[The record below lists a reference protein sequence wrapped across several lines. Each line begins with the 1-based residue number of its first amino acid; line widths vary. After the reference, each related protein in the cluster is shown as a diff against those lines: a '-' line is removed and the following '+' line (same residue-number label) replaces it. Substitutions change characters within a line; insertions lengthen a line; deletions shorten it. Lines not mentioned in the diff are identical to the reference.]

1 MHGLCAQLGCQP
13 GEKLLIYGI
22 GNLGRQDDGLAIR
35 LIQRLE
41 AADLP
46 FAVTLEAAYQLNI
59 EDALL
64 VSEFDVVLFID
75 ATAEEQARAP
85 YSLRPLEPAAE
96 VAFSTHRTSAAGV
109 LAVCAQL
116 YGRRPRAF
124 LLAVPG
130 YEWEL
135 SEELSAL
142 ARRNLEQTWQALL
155 GGPGHA

>member
-22 GNLGRQDDGLAIR
+22 GNVGRQDDGLAIR

-41 AADLP
+41 EAALP

-64 VSEFDVVLFID
+64 ISEFDVVLFID
-75 ATAEEQARAP
+75 ATAEEQAQAP

-130 YEWEL
+130 YEWGI

-142 ARRNLEQTWQALL
+142 AGRNLEQTWQALL
-155 GGPGHA
+155 GETGHA